1 MNCYVT
7 SISHIFPAPDF
18 FASAVLICYVQSQ
31 LCESYQFLVEKLTVF
46 VL

>member
-18 FASAVLICYVQSQ
+18 FASAVFISYMHPQ
-31 LCESYQFLVEKLTVF
+31 LCESYQFLMEKLTVF